1 MCQTWKCAFKD
12 IKKQQNQDFTDTCNM
27 LVDNKLIIHFGDKN
41 NKSILFPSIGK
52 IKNIPKL
59 DIICENFRIKQHS
72 RDTNLSCILN

>member
-1 MCQTWKCAFKD
+1 
-12 IKKQQNQDFTDTCNM
+12 M